1 MLEGGRPCTDCGV
14 LVEGTALY
22 FGGADARQ
30 AVTADLDLRGAKSV
44 FSFWYWSLNAMLYTR
59 RIITCMCFSDRFVEY
74 WARIGSED
82 NMTMCHR
89 PTCRKEGVLLD
100 YSTDGGAL
108 TTETLHCIVCF

>member
-1 MLEGGRPCTDCGV
+1 M
-14 LVEGTALY
+14 
-22 FGGADARQ
+22 
-30 AVTADLDLRGAKSV
+30 
-44 FSFWYWSLNAMLYTR
+44 
-59 RIITCMCFSDRFVEY
+59 DRFVEY

-108 TTETLHCIVCF
+108 TTCMQCIVYFCVSSFIFSVCPYMFLRCVLDTAA